1 MSIKQKKIC
10 IYVWNVREIFQYNIA
25 LELKAERKERYDLI
39 RFYIYNDHQLV
50 IYLIDFDL
58 FIPWICP

>member
-1 MSIKQKKIC
+1 M
-10 IYVWNVREIFQYNIA
+10 REIFQYNIA